1 MAGSS
6 HWVPMSHLKNK
17 SFSTGVQFLC
27 ALIFFVFI
35 SSAYAAYPDRLI
47 KVVVPFPA
55 GGTNDVLARKMA
67 YYMEPYLK
75 YGLIVDNKPGGNGIL
90 GVEQV
95 AKATADGYTLLFN
108 SSAMV
113 ATQAINPTLQ
123 YDTLRDFIPISEAM
137 SIEGYLMLVSSN
149 SPYSNL
155 KEVLN
160 AAQAQP
166 NSITYGSPG
175 IGGSQ
180 HLLTE
185 SLSHES
191 NIKLTHVPYK
201 GIPDMIT
208 AAIREDVTFVFI
220 NPLLAIPQIQ
230 SGKLKAIA
238 AIGKDTKRLKSAP
251 DIPAISETVNGFYWV
266 GSRFGLFAPAKTPD
280 NIITILQDAAKKAVQ
295 DPEFKAYLL
304 KGGFIPIGGSS
315 QEFSNGIQSDLK
327 RYKAIVKSSNIQSN

>member
-6 HWVPMSHLKNK
+6 HWMPMSHLKNK

-35 SSAYAAYPDRLI
+35 SGAYAAYPDRLI

-149 SPYSNL
+149 SPYNNL
-155 KEVLN
+155 NEVLN

-175 IGGSQ
+175 IGGRQ

-185 SLSHES
+185 SLSH
-191 NIKLTHVPYK
+191 
-201 GIPDMIT
+201 
-208 AAIREDVTFVFI
+208 
-220 NPLLAIPQIQ
+220 
-230 SGKLKAIA
+230 
-238 AIGKDTKRLKSAP
+238 
-251 DIPAISETVNGFYWV
+251 
-266 GSRFGLFAPAKTPD
+266 
-280 NIITILQDAAKKAVQ
+280 
-295 DPEFKAYLL
+295 
-304 KGGFIPIGGSS
+304 
-315 QEFSNGIQSDLK
+315 
-327 RYKAIVKSSNIQSN
+327 